1 MKEKKQSA
9 NWYIAATHY
18 LTAGL
23 AMPFIIGLVV
33 GLPLAFLFK
42 DGNLLILSLLL
53 GVVWIFSVWAGVL
66 YSAKYLNKT
75 YIIKDSAKIIKLA
88 TIYFVVIRGIYWFLK
103 VNDIPSLIINW
114 VFVAIGAFVFYSVS
128 KKYIHETETTIQSNV
143 IQ

>member
-18 LTAGL
+18 LTAGF
-23 AMPFIIGLVV
+23 AMPFVIGLIV

-42 DGNLLILSLLL
+42 DGNLLILSLLS

-66 YSAKYLNKT
+66 YSSKYLNKT
-75 YIIKDSAKIIKLA
+75 YIIKNSAKIIKLA

-114 VFVAIGAFVFYSVS
+114 IFVAIGAYVFYSVS
-128 KKYIHETETTIQSNV
+128 KKHVYNTENIAQ
-143 IQ
+143 